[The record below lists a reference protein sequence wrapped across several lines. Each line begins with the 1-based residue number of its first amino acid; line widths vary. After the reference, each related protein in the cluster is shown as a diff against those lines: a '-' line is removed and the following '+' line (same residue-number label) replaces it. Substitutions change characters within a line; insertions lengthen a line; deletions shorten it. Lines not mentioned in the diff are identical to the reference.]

1 MLFLEKGKKVVVW
14 GIGDIGTKVI
24 KKWEALYNICFLID
38 KKAES
43 EPCEYLGYPVYG
55 ISKLA
60 ELADDD
66 LMLVVAMKDWK
77 TVTLQLTDF
86 GLQMFRHWVPFSLLE
101 YDYINPDFCYLL
113 NTEEEKRYA
122 FKRLAQ
128 GKPILATYGMCHMT
142 AYKRMFLKSREF
154 AEKYILLDLPAI
166 NAVSHVNYALLQ
178 EKVIWNSCDLILGSS
193 YNFGFYRDNPDVP
206 APDSLEAMLD
216 KNCRFI
222 SITSAAFKGYFPQ
235 HITSPYFTPEMRYK
249 YAWGDKNIDKMI
261 MEGKSDDEIIAAVE
275 SPDFYTEEY
284 VERFFNHSLKIL
296 EGAEENCEIGIADY
310 IRENFRNIILYYSWT
325 HPIAEVLV
333 EIGRRIC
340 NELGVT
346 DVQYESFL
354 QDPFFQMD
362 TNEELIYP
370 SVKRLLKNC
379 TEERRMNP
387 GHYYKGDKKL
397 TELEYLKGYI
407 DAVRMA
413 LK

>member
-14 GIGDIGTKVI
+14 GIGDIGSKVI

-55 ISKLA
+55 TSKLA

-77 TVTLQLTDF
+77 SVTPQLTDF
-86 GLQMFRHWVPFSLLE
+86 GMQMFRHWVPFSLLE

-113 NTEEEKRYA
+113 NTEEEKKYA
-122 FKRLAQ
+122 FKHLAQ
-128 GKPILATYGMCHMT
+128 GKLVLATYGMCHMT
-142 AYKRMFLKSREF
+142 AYKRMLLSSSEF
-154 AEKYILLDLPAI
+154 AEKYILIDLPAI
-166 NAVSHVNYALLQ
+166 NARVHANYALLQ
-178 EKVIWNSCDLILGSS
+178 EKAIWNSCDLILCSG
-193 YNFGFYRDNPDVP
+193 FGFGISNPEVP
-206 APDSLEAMLD
+206 GREQLFAMLD
-216 KNCRFI
+216 ENCRI
-222 SITSAAFKGYFPQ
+222 IRITSAAFKGYLPQ
-235 HITSPYFTPEMRYK
+235 HITSKYFTPEIRYK

-261 MEGKSDDEIIAAVE
+261 IGGKTDDEIIAAVE
-275 SPDFYTEEY
+275 ASDFYTEEY
-284 VERFFNHSLKIL
+284 IERFFNHSLKIM
-296 EGAEENCEIGIADY
+296 EEEEENCEVGIADY
-310 IRENFRNIILYYSWT
+310 IRKNFKDSILYYSWT
-325 HPIAEVLV
+325 HPIAEVLI

-346 DVQYESFL
+346 DVQYEFFL

-362 TNEELIYP
+362 TNEEFIYP

-379 TEERRMNP
+379 NEERKMNP

-407 DAVRMA
+407 DTVRMA